1 MQPEGVVDVDAIPS
15 LINEPMI
22 PTMVEEQDPTPMK
35 EQMKIDPQNMEE
47 EKKSTKKPSVEIV
60 QPTDE
65 VD

>member
-15 LINEPMI
+15 PINEPMI
-22 PTMVEEQDPTPMK
+22 PTIVEEQDPTPTT
-35 EQMKIDPQNMEE
+35 EQMKIDPRNMEE
-47 EKKSTKKPSVEIV
+47 EKQSTKKPSVETV